1 MAHMF
6 ATVNGLPLHP
16 LVVHAAVVL
25 IPLSAVGLVLLAVR
39 RSWRRTLGGWVVLLT
54 AAAVMATWL
63 AKESGERLA
72 AVVGEPVRHASLGD
86 GLPYFAAAMFVT
98 TTLYVG
104 VAAIWDWRQGRASG
118 PQGSGPGPAGSGAV
132 SGGAATG
139 DDVEALLSQTH
150 DVLSG
155 QSAAPAA
162 AATGT
167 TAAGGKVRTPMGI
180 RILAGVAV
188 VVAAV
193 TVVQT
198 FRVGESGA
206 EAVWGTVLESA
217 ADQTTDPAPQ
227 ASASTAGSPT
237 APGASPA
244 TFTMAEVATRNS
256 ADACWSVIDGKVYDL
271 TGWVA
276 RHPGGEQPIES
287 LCGQDGSAAFTAQ
300 HQGEPRPTTQLEAF
314 AIGTL
319 AK

>member
-1 MAHMF
+1 
-6 ATVNGLPLHP
+6 
-16 LVVHAAVVL
+16 
-25 IPLSAVGLVLLAVR
+25 
-39 RSWRRTLGGWVVLLT
+39 
-54 AAAVMATWL
+54 
-63 AKESGERLA
+63 
-72 AVVGEPVRHASLGD
+72 
-86 GLPYFAAAMFVT
+86 
-98 TTLYVG
+98 
-104 VAAIWDWRQGRASG
+104 
-118 PQGSGPGPAGSGAV
+118 
-132 SGGAATG
+132 
-139 DDVEALLSQTH
+139 
-150 DVLSG
+150 
-155 QSAAPAA
+155 
-162 AATGT
+162 
-167 TAAGGKVRTPMGI
+167 MGI